1 MKHQPVD
8 YERTAQDERLEAFE
22 LWTQDRRAPEG
33 APVAYVI
40 LATVA
45 VLVILGAFY
54 LARAVL

>member
-8 YERTAQDERLEAFE
+8 YERTQQDERLEAFE

-33 APVAYVI
+33 ASLAYVI
-40 LATVA
+40 FAALAVVLIFAA
-45 VLVILGAFY
+45 VY